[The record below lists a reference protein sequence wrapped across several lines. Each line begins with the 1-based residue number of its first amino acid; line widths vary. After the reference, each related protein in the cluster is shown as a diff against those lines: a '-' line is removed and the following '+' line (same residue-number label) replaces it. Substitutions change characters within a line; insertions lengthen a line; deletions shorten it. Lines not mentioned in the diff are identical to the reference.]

1 VLRSASRLTCRV
13 IIAAVLATGCSGPP
27 VVVEERMVPAVDR
40 PTKLTSKAPQPTKP
54 ALQPAS
60 VRIEGTDPL
69 LLYWEIRK
77 EGK

>member
-1 VLRSASRLTCRV
+1 
-13 IIAAVLATGCSGPP
+13 
-27 VVVEERMVPAVDR
+27 MVPAVDR